1 MKIIGRVE
9 SATFS
14 TWNIQDLPIKIDTG
28 AYTSSIHCKHIV
40 EEEGVLKFK
49 LLCPKTEKYNNKLI
63 KAKNYKKKV
72 IRSSN
77 GKKQE
82 RYIVKTTVFFFGK
95 KYIIDLSLANRG
107 KMAYPVLI
115 GRKFLSK
122 KFIVDVS
129 KTNLSKKEM
138 K

>member
-9 SATFS
+9 EITFLNWDIES
-14 TWNIQDLPIKIDTG
+14 LPVKIDTG
-28 AYTSSIHCKHIV
+28 AYTSSIHCKHII
-40 EEEGVLKFK
+40 EQEGVLKFK

-63 KAKNYKKKV
+63 ETSKYKIKK

-77 GKKQE
+77 GEMEK
-82 RYIVKTTVFFFGK
+82 RYIVNTSVIFCKK
-95 KYIIDLSLANRG
+95 KYKIKLSLSDRG
-107 KMAYPVLI
+107 KMNYPLLI
-115 GRKFLSK
+115 GRRFLNK

-129 KTNLSKKEM
+129 QKNITFKE